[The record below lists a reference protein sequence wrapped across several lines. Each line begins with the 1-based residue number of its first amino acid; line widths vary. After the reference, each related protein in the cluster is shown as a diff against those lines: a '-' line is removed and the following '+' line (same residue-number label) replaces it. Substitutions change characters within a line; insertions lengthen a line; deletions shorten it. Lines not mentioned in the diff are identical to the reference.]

1 MVAPRRRN
9 TSRSHREALSMNAKT
24 VHPLR
29 RLRATFSVPGDKS
42 ISHRSALLGAI
53 AEGVTVVEGFLTS
66 EDCLN
71 TLRAVESMG
80 VRVEREGDRVVLH
93 GVGLDGLREPKQVV
107 DVGNS
112 GTGIRLLAGLAAG
125 QPFRT
130 VLTGDASIR
139 RRPMGRIVEPL
150 TRMGARIRGE
160 ANNTLAP
167 LEIYGGNLHGI
178 RYESPLASAQVK
190 SAILL
195 AGLYADSPTTVVEP
209 TLSRDHTERMLV
221 AFGAELRREGNS
233 ITVQPRPT
241 LTAQTLKVPG
251 DLSSA
256 AFFLVAGLLVPDAE
270 LVLTDVGINPTRTGL
285 LTALRTMG
293 AAIQVENERSLGD
306 EPAGDI
312 RVRSSSLRG
321 AEFGGALIVE
331 MIDEIPILALAA
343 SQAEGETL
351 VRDAAELRVK
361 ESDRI
366 ATIVEEL
373 GNLGV
378 QMTPLPDG
386 FRIVG
391 PQRLRGGTCKS
402 HGDHRIAMTAAIA
415 GLIASEP
422 VTVCDIACIETS
434 FPTFWET
441 LNAL

>member
-1 MVAPRRRN
+1 
-9 TSRSHREALSMNAKT
+9 MNAKR

-29 RLRATFSVPGDKS
+29 RLRATLRVPGDKS
-42 ISHRSALLGAI
+42 ISHRAALLGAI

-71 TLRAVESMG
+71 TLRALASMG
-80 VRVEREGDRVVLH
+80 VRIERDGDRVVLH
-93 GVGLDGLREPKQVV
+93 GVGLEGLQEPKKVI

-160 ANNTLAP
+160 AHNTLAP
-167 LEIYGGNLHGI
+167 LEIEGGNLHGI
-178 RYESPLASAQVK
+178 RYESPIASAQVK
-190 SAILL
+190 SAILF

-209 TLSRDHTERMLV
+209 TLSRDHTERMFV
-221 AFGAELRREGNS
+221 AFGAELSREGTS
-233 ITVQPRPT
+233 VTVQPRPT
-241 LTAQTLKVPG
+241 LIAQTLSVPG
-251 DLSSA
+251 DFSSA

-270 LVLTDVGINPTRTGL
+270 IVLTGVGLNPTRTGL
-285 LTALRTMG
+285 LTALRSMG
-293 AAIQVENERSLGD
+293 AVIQVENERFLGG
-306 EPAGDI
+306 EPVGDI

-331 MIDEIPILALAA
+331 MIDEIPLLALAA

-373 GNLGV
+373 GHLGV
-378 QMTPLPDG
+378 AVTPLPDG
-386 FRIVG
+386 FHIVG
-391 PQRLRGGTCKS
+391 PQRLRGGACKS

-422 VTVCDIACIETS
+422 VIVHDIACIETS
-434 FPTFWET
+434 FPTFWDT